1 MKTTHE
7 VSGKKF
13 SLQNM
18 GPTTST
24 TTKLRLLASVTL
36 KVLEPKLKTSNTK
49 STANNRK
56 KTYGQPF
63 HQEKLVPQALTVKPI
78 EKKVGDWQN
87 IQQNLRGEKMT
98 IN

>member
-36 KVLEPKLKTSNTK
+36 KVLKPKLKTSNTK